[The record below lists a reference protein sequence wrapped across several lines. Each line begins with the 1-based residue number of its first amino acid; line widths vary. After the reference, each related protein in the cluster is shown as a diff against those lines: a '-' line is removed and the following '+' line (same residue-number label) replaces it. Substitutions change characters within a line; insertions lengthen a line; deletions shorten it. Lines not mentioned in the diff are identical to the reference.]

1 MHETSETSD
10 SVENAQ
16 EHFAGIRPHGADT
29 DRPPARALSA
39 VTMLLVEALLL
50 LLLAARRDVRA
61 AKGFQ
66 HYEACEKCVDAGLVR
81 GLFPPLNL
89 LFAVTVPY

>member
-1 MHETSETSD
+1 M
-10 SVENAQ
+10 NR
-16 EHFAGIRPHGADT
+16 FAYVFQGLAGA
-29 DRPPARALSA
+29 RS

-66 HYEACEKCVDAGLVR
+66 HYESCEKCVDAGLVR

-89 LFAVTVPY
+89 LFAVTGPY